1 MAIIKEFKDFAM
13 KGNLVDMA
21 VAFILGAAFSKLVS
35 AFIQGMVMPLIG
47 MATSGVNFADLKWV
61 LSPAVLNEAGELLTP
76 EVAVL
81 YGAFITVI
89 IDFLLVAMVMFIL
102 VKNINRMKKK
112 KEAAPAPVAPP
123 APTKEEILLGE
134 IRDLLKK

>member
-134 IRDLLKK
+134 IRDLMKK

>member
-61 LSPAVLNEAGELLTP
+61 LSPAVLNEAGSYSLQKLQCYM
-76 EVAVL
+76 AHL
-81 YGAFITVI
+81 
-89 IDFLLVAMVMFIL
+89 
-102 VKNINRMKKK
+102 
-112 KEAAPAPVAPP
+112 
-123 APTKEEILLGE
+123 
-134 IRDLLKK
+134 

>member
-112 KEAAPAPVAPP
+112 KEAAPSPVAPP

>member
-1 MAIIKEFKDFAM
+1 MAIVKEFKEFAM

-47 MATSGVNFADLKWV
+47 MATSGVNFADLKWI
-61 LSPAVLNEAGELLTP
+61 LSPAVLNEAGEILTP

-112 KEAAPAPVAPP
+112 KEEAPAPSAPP

>member
-1 MAIIKEFKDFAM
+1 M